1 MSKRNE
7 LTKKQNDKPKNFQ
20 EQLLALQTEQ
30 MNIFEGS
37 ERHFR
42 EFQQRMFEQQIEAE
56 AKEKEKDREF
66 FLKFGAILTGQ
77 DNKKD

>member
-42 EFQQRMFEQQIEAE
+42 EFQQRMFEQQIEQRPR
-56 AKEKEKDREF
+56 K
-66 FLKFGAILTGQ
+66 
-77 DNKKD
+77 